1 MSVTT
6 EPGGPVGVRA
16 AAQALGVSPSTVSRY
31 LQEYPI
37 LNLAGDGQRPKV
49 DPDDLRRHR
58 AMTLDPAYRG
68 SHAGLLMGEGDGRPK
83 ARQPM
88 DTGEAYRRARASIA
102 TTKAQSDLL
111 DLDVQRKLLV
121 PLAEVETG
129 IADAG
134 LALLQ
139 ALLELGYR
147 MADKLSAVESPSE
160 IAVLLEGEH
169 RAVLHEFHSAL
180 EIMAKKLR
188 AEKPHVSK
196 T

>member
-49 DPDDLRRHR
+49 DLDDLRRHR

-68 SHAGLLMGEGDGRPK
+68 SHAGLLMGEGDGKPK
-83 ARQPM
+83 ARAPM
-88 DTGEAYRRARASIA
+88 DTAEAYRRASA
-102 TTKAQSDLL
+102 TTKAQADRL
-111 DLDVQRKLLV
+111 DLDVKKKLLV

-129 IADAG
+129 IVNAG
-134 LALLQ
+134 SVLLQ
-139 ALLELGYR
+139 ALLELGSR
-147 MADKLSAVESPSE
+147 MADKLSAMQSPNE
-160 IAVLLEGEH
+160 IALLLESEH

-180 EIMAKKLR
+180 EIMAEKLR
-188 AEKPHVSK
+188 AEKPHATK
-196 T
+196 A

>member
-68 SHAGLLMGEGDGRPK
+68 SHAGLLMGEGDGKPK

-88 DTGEAYRRARASIA
+88 DTGE
-102 TTKAQSDLL
+102 
-111 DLDVQRKLLV
+111 
-121 PLAEVETG
+121 
-129 IADAG
+129 
-134 LALLQ
+134 
-139 ALLELGYR
+139 
-147 MADKLSAVESPSE
+147 
-160 IAVLLEGEH
+160 
-169 RAVLHEFHSAL
+169 
-180 EIMAKKLR
+180 
-188 AEKPHVSK
+188 
-196 T
+196 